1 MKRDPVERPKSNAGK
16 YIVILL
22 IIAVAVFLLYNFPKP
37 PGPEIVPA
45 DGTTTVAE
53 EPLWDHPV
61 STSYFYIGDLF
72 FGGSDDEVHNPFFYY
87 FGDFNEGIAVVRVD
101 TNDFYFVLGPE
112 EDRFGVISDWE
123 ADLGVYPFTPGKI
136 SAETVSFGNY
146 PLKYNYY
153 VSSDRKRLFLFLSA
167 QEFPMQFNKT
177 MWFKGTDSTDSG
189 SVNLPYYLP
198 ALDEFGFVD
207 GQKPGTAIF
216 SFDEDEDGTEDIF
229 VHLDTLYWAPIAPGS
244 RDSYNWQVVFKN
256 SGGKLGFN
264 LEDENVMKLDSYG
277 SFIYRSLNKFQV
289 TMPAKDLP
297 LPSPIEEDWTPAE
310 ETA

>member
-1 MKRDPVERPKSNAGK
+1 MKRDHMERPKSNAGK

-22 IIAVAVFLLYNFPKP
+22 VLAIAAFLLYNFFKP

-45 DGTTTVAE
+45 DDTTTIAE

-72 FGGSDDEVHNPFFYY
+72 FGGSDDMTHNPFFYY
-87 FGDFNEGIAVVRVD
+87 FSDFNEWVAVVGVD
-101 TNDFYFVLGPE
+101 MNDFYFVLDPG
-112 EDRFGVISDWE
+112 EDQFGVVSDWGQ
-123 ADLGVYPFTPGKI
+123 DRGIHKFVPGKI
-136 SAETVSFGNY
+136 STETISFGNY
-146 PLKYNYY
+146 PVKYNYY
-153 VSSDRKRLFLFLSA
+153 VSSDRKRLFLFLSE
-167 QEFPMQFNKT
+167 QEFPMQFDKT

-189 SVNLPYYLP
+189 SIDLPYYLP

-207 GQKPGTAIF
+207 GQKPGTAVF
-216 SFDEDEDGTEDIF
+216 SFDEDEDGEEDIF
-229 VHLDTLYWAPIAPGS
+229 VHLDTLYWAPISPGS
-244 RDSYNWQVVFKN
+244 RDSYKWQVVFKN
-256 SGGKLGFN
+256 NGRNLGFN
-264 LEDENVMKLDSYG
+264 MEGENEMKLDSYG

-297 LPSPIEEDWTPAE
+297 LPSPIEIDWTPAE